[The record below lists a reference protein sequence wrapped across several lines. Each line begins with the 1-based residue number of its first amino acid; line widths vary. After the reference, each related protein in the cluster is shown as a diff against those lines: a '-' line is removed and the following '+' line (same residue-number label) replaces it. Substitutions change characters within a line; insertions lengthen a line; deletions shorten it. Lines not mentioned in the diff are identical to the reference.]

1 MLFYDFFMTTWEQD
15 NKSER
20 KKEPQISRLGVP
32 WPKLQFWFPAN
43 LGLVSFLECLM
54 ILVHSILGDPEEE
67 PTIFIAIPV
76 ISFGTAF
83 C

>member
-1 MLFYDFFMTTWEQD
+1 MLFDDFFMTTWEQE

-20 KKEPQISRLGVP
+20 KKEPPIPRLGVP
-32 WPKLQFWFPAN
+32 WSKLQFWFPAN

-67 PTIFIAIPV
+67 PTIYEPV
-76 ISFGTAF
+76 WSFGTAF